1 MQELIKELQ
10 TVANRCD
17 LDDNY
22 DINDAAE
29 DIREIANNLEKVVTP
44 CNQLVTRK
52 AMEEIKAIIKV
63 WNRALV
69 STKKTIET
77 IEEIATQV
85 LDTPPRNCDI
95 GSAAEQYKRWEQ
107 FCLKIKWCVDCK
119 LNGDGGYGK
128 CFLKFLRM
136 PYNKDE
142 AKGEAK

>member
-1 MQELIKELQ
+1 MKEIQELIKELQ
-10 TVANRCD
+10 TVAERCD

-22 DINDAAE
+22 DTNDAAE
-29 DIREIANNLEKVVTP
+29 DIREIANNLEQAVTP

-85 LDTPPRNCDI
+85 LNTPPNTPKSRRL
-95 GSAAEQYKRWEQ
+95 GWYK
-107 FCLKIKWCVDCK
+107 
-119 LNGDGGYGK
+119 
-128 CFLKFLRM
+128 
-136 PYNKDE
+136 
-142 AKGEAK
+142 KGE